1 MIIFINS
8 TSIQI
13 NKIVEISRSFFKDT
27 RYACRM
33 PCQLLLG
40 IPRSGNFHFFLSVAN
55 WCDRNIIIKARV
67 KLYWSIVGGVEPIQ
81 MDVIRSHNITII
93 WFHFSFL
100 LVYHL
105 FKTKHSRCSLTFL
118 NVNII
123 FSHNLRFHFGVMPAK
138 MKRNLDIDSKNCEW
152 ACFRCIKIRRI
163 VSGARSHKPK
173 MKEKTR
179 RRKKTIWQREMVENE
194 MSSNQSRQAS
204 L

>member
-1 MIIFINS
+1 MSYALSIAPWNS
-8 TSIQI
+8 E
-13 NKIVEISRSFFKDT
+13 VREFSFFSFS
-27 RYACRM
+27 C
-33 PCQLLLG
+33 
-40 IPRSGNFHFFLSVAN
+40 
-55 WCDRNIIIKARV
+55 
-67 KLYWSIVGGVEPIQ
+67 KLMWSKYHHQSQSKTILIDSWRCWAIQ

-138 MKRNLDIDSKNCEW
+138 MRRNLDIDSKNCEW